1 MNEIEEKRWK
11 VELMRVVKK
20 NPMRALEMLDKLIR
34 STFIPD
40 EGKRKYQAIR
50 DSLERLLWKDE

>member
-1 MNEIEEKRWK
+1 
-11 VELMRVVKK
+11 MRVVKK